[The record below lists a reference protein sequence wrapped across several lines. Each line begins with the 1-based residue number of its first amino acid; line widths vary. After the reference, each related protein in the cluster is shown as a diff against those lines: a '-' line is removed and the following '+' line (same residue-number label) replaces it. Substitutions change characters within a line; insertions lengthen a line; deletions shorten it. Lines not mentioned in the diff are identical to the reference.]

1 MLSVVFD
8 SPSEVVPLEQTIWDG
23 PGGISMDPVSPDDA
37 RTKAMEQLI
46 SVRSD
51 ITRPL
56 NPTPYKVSVS
66 QALYDFLH
74 TLWQD
79 NMPIEELR

>member
-1 MLSVVFD
+1 MV
-8 SPSEVVPLEQTIWDG
+8 PSAVQPLEVTIWDG
-23 PGGISMDPVSPDDA
+23 PNGTSLDPVRLDEA
-37 RTKAMEQLI
+37 RTHAMLQLA
-46 SVRSD
+46 SVRGD

-74 TLWQD
+74 TLWQE